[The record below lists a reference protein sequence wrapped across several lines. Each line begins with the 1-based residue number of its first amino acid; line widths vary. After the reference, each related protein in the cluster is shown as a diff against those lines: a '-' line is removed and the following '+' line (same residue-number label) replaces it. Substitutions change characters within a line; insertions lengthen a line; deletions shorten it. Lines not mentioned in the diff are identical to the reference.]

1 MQTFIK
7 PTVLNTNTNS
17 TSSEQASKR
26 KPGKLMLIV
35 GVIFFILMFV
45 PDPIKFIPFVGEGEE
60 LAEAG
65 ISFSALAIYAVRYWL
80 YKNIKEQV
88 TGK

>member
-1 MQTFIK
+1 M
-7 PTVLNTNTNS
+7 PTYIRPDVIIDPA
-17 TSSEQASKR
+17 QGQKSKR
-26 KPGKLMLIV
+26 KPSKVLLII
-35 GVIFFILMFV
+35 GILFFILLFI

-60 LAEAG
+60 LAEGG
-65 ISFSALAIYAVRYWL
+65 ISLTALLIYAVRYWL

>member
-1 MQTFIK
+1 MQTFAK
-7 PTVLNTNTNS
+7 PTIINS
-17 TSSEQASKR
+17 PAQEQTSKR
-26 KPGKLMLIV
+26 KPSKILLII
-35 GVIFFILMFV
+35 GVISFILLFV

-60 LAEAG
+60 LTEAG
-65 ISFSALAIYAVRYWL
+65 ISFGALAIYAVRYWL